1 MTGMHTVR
9 MRRNPGDTGHLKQV
23 KTGLALGSEG
33 SWRRRECVWGAA
45 WVSVLNERQV
55 VKWKCFSRRQKDVER
70 EFRHLG
76 NATSPRIKK
85 KKKTKQIQIN
95 VPE

>member
-1 MTGMHTVR
+1 MCG
-9 MRRNPGDTGHLKQV
+9 
-23 KTGLALGSEG
+23 
-33 SWRRRECVWGAA
+33 GAA

-55 VKWKCFSRRQKDVER
+55 VKWKRFSRRQKDVER

-85 KKKTKQIQIN
+85 KKKKTKQIQIN